1 MDTTN
6 CKKLTCANARRVATV
21 QGNHVISHCINLH
34 CSCNNRQCNGDI
46 CYLVWPNSSIPRVNI
61 HTTVATEM
69 DAKDSIVVLLLLLS
83 LGLFGSL
90 TYCVWN
96 KQSQRASELDD
107 QQSQLHELQNQCFQ
121 VAPNDR
127 VTVSSKLW
135 CPHFL
140 EMCQEPQL

>member
-1 MDTTN
+1 M
-6 CKKLTCANARRVATV
+6 
-21 QGNHVISHCINLH
+21 
-34 CSCNNRQCNGDI
+34 
-46 CYLVWPNSSIPRVNI
+46 NI

-127 VTVSSKLW
+127 VTVSSKL
-135 CPHFL
+135 
-140 EMCQEPQL
+140 